1 MRLRHAVNV
10 ILAVGATRVIAAS
23 PKDTARAAALLQPAF
38 AANGAGVSFVDGL
51 AVLARCGFIA

>member
-38 AANGAGVSFVDGL
+38 AANGAGVGFVDGL